1 MTNRHKAIAFIIIL
15 ASLMSVGAA
24 IFMQSKKADVKG
36 VRYTV
41 KVIDGCEYL
50 EYKGQITHK
59 GNCANH

>member
-1 MTNRHKAIAFIIIL
+1 MNNRYKVTIFIMIVTFLI
-15 ASLMSVGAA
+15 SVAL
-24 IFMQSKKADVKG
+24 FMQPQKADVSG